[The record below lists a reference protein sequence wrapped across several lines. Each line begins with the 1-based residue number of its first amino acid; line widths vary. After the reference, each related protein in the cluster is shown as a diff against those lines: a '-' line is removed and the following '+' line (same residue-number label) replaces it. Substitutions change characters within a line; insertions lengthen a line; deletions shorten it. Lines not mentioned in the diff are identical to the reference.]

1 MSKILYVASNMT
13 HINNFHLDYI
23 AALRA
28 MGHSVTVMARGEGA
42 DIDMPFEKK
51 LFSPKN
57 TACRRRIRRI
67 VREGG
72 YDAILLNTTL
82 AAFHVRFALGARR
95 PRVVNV
101 VHGYLFSRTTGF
113 VKRTLLLLCEKLVAR
128 KTDAIIVMNEEDR
141 EIAKRYKLTRG
152 KVDTVRGF
160 GVSVRDVITP
170 PETIREQY
178 GRDRY
183 ALLFVGELSAR
194 KNQEMLIR
202 ALPEVIKYVPNATL
216 WLVGDGGEREKLER
230 ISSELGISD
239 RVLLMG
245 KRADACDFMR
255 AADLYVS
262 AAHIEGLPFNIVE
275 ALGSG
280 KFVVA
285 SDIKGHR
292 DVINSTRIGLLY
304 PDGDASA
311 LVAAIKKAYDAPE
324 NASAAALERY
334 EYYEKRSVFP
344 DVLQTI
350 VYNLKIMSD

>member
-1 MSKILYVASNMT
+1 
-13 HINNFHLDYI
+13 
-23 AALRA
+23 
-28 MGHSVTVMARGEGA
+28 MGHSVTVMARGDGA

-57 TACRRRIRRI
+57 TACRKRIRRI

-82 AAFHVRFALGARR
+82 AAFHVRFALGVHR

-113 VKRTLLLLCEKLVAR
+113 IKRTLLLLCEKLVAG

-141 EIAKRYKLTRG
+141 EIAVRHKLTRG

-170 PETIREQY
+170 PEKIREQY
-178 GRDRY
+178 GRGSY

-194 KNQEMLIR
+194 KNQALLIR
-202 ALPEVIKYVPNATL
+202 SLPEVVKHIPNAVL
-216 WLVGDGGEREKLER
+216 WLVGDGAERESLER
-230 ISSELGISD
+230 LTSELGLSE
-239 RVLLMG
+239 RVFFMG

-275 ALGSG
+275 ALGTG

-292 DVINSTRIGLLY
+292 DVINSARVGLLY
-304 PDGDASA
+304 PDGDSSA
-311 LVAAIKKAYDAPE
+311 LVRAIAEAYDNLP
-324 NASAAALERY
+324 NDTSAAMERY
-334 EYYEKRSVFP
+334 EYYEKNNVFSEIM
-344 DVLQTI
+344 QTI
-350 VYNLKIMSD
+350 VYNLKIASE